1 MTRRTT
7 ILLALLTGIALEV
20 AVSRIRGRR
29 EAWDST
35 LYWTAGVPAALVVAV
50 AIGYLAR
57 GADWVWAIL
66 IVPGQ
71 FVAMAARSRDF
82 SLLPLGLILG
92 AVMGLPFLVA
102 AFVGQKL
109 KRR

>member
-20 AVSRIRGRR
+20 VVSRLGGRR

-35 LYWTAGVPAALVVAV
+35 LYWTAGIPAALGVAV

-57 GADWVWAIL
+57 GSDWVWALL

-82 SLLPLGLILG
+82 SMLPLGLVLG
-92 AVMGLPFLVA
+92 AVIGIPFLVA

-109 KRR
+109 RRR